1 MSMGYDLG
9 FMGYKRISAIIF
21 GEYMDEFDKNLTR
34 DVFLRNM
41 FIWGESFQN
50 GFMSVIFRLVN
61 YYHEKLSM
69 KNEGLIM
76 TKKLSCKINT
86 EDQP

>member
-9 FMGYKRISAIIF
+9 FMGYKWISAIIF

-61 YYHEKLSM
+61 YFNSARWIKH
-69 KNEGLIM
+69 
-76 TKKLSCKINT
+76 
-86 EDQP
+86 